1 METITLRLTLDLR
14 LPVGVKSTMMEVS
27 KMTKPEKR
35 SADANAATAVHETL
49 PELKLEECGID
60 VISTLTE
67 DGYSLWPAEDYF
79 EGDDVYD
86 ELHPRG

>member
-1 METITLRLTLDLR
+1 METITLRLKLDLR
-14 LPVGVKSTMMEVS
+14 LPVGVKSTMTEVS

-35 SADANAATAVHETL
+35 SAESNAAAAVHETL